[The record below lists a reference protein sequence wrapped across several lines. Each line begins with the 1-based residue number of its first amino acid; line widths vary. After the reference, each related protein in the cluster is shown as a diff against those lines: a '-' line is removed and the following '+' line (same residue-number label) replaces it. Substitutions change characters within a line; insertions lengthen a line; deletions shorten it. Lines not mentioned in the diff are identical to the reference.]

1 MSKLLSSYF
10 ISKKL
15 KKNKH
20 RGFPA
25 SISMEPTTACNL
37 RCPQCPS
44 GLRSFTRPTGML
56 SKDLNKKVIDELKST
71 LTYIT
76 YYFQGEPYLNP
87 DFLDMVR
94 DASDANIYTATSTNA
109 HYLNPD
115 NALRTV
121 ESGLKRLIISIDG
134 TTQESFEKYRVGGNL
149 NRVLDGTKNLIEARK
164 KKGKGPFI
172 IWQFIVFDHNEKEI
186 PKIKQLAREIGVD
199 QLRIKTAQI
208 YDFETSNTLIPKN
221 SKYSRYVKKG
231 DGYVIKNKLLNQCW
245 RMWQGCVVTWDG
257 KVVPCC
263 FDKDASHRLG
273 ELNNQRFHDIWNS
286 PSYQSFRTLIL
297 KSRKNIDICQNCTE
311 GTKIFAEQI

>member
-1 MSKLLSSYF
+1 MSSYF
-10 ISKKL
+10 ISKQL
-15 KKNKH
+15 KENSHK
-20 RGFPA
+20 GMPA
-25 SISMEPTTACNL
+25 SISIEPTTACNL

-56 SKDLNKKVIDELKST
+56 SKELNKKVIQELKSS

-87 DFLDMVR
+87 DFLEMVH
-94 DASDANIYTATSTNA
+94 DASEANIYTATSTNA
-109 HYLNPD
+109 HYLSPE

-121 ESGLKRLIISIDG
+121 ESGLSRLIISIDG
-134 TTQESFEKYRVGGNL
+134 TTQETFEKYRVGGNL
-149 NRVLDGTKNLIEARK
+149 ERVIEGTKNIIDARNK
-164 KKGKGPFI
+164 SGKGPFL
-172 IWQFIVFDHNEKEI
+172 IWQFIVFDHNEEEI
-186 PKIKQLAREIGVD
+186 PKIKKLADEIGVD

-208 YDFETSNTLIPKN
+208 YDFETSDSLIPRDK
-221 SKYSRYVKKG
+221 KYSRYKKEG
-231 DGYVIKNKLLNQCW
+231 DRYVIKNKLLNQCW

-273 ELNNQRFHDIWNS
+273 ELKDQSFKSIWNS
-286 PSYQSFRTLIL
+286 SSYQSFRKLIL